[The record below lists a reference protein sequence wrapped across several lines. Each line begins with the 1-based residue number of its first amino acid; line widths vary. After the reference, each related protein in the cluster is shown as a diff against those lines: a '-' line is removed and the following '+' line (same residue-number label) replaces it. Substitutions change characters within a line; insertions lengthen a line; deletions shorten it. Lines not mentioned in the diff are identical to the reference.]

1 METELWFNVH
11 DVCAFVLQN
20 VCCCCCCFGLCY
32 VLLCV
37 CVIFFVVVSIPVL
50 SVVGSFSLVCPYLVT
65 GLRQM
70 YRKTVNKNEPLRSRE
85 WSTARSHAVSIRYD
99 IYKTFKMCGLCV
111 FSVCMCVNYGFFF
124 SFLVIWALKRLYA
137 SLSIQTQ
144 WDIYINMVPP

>member
-1 METELWFNVH
+1 MIQCAWC
-11 DVCAFVLQN
+11 VCFCTAE
-20 VCCCCCCFGLCY
+20 C
-32 VLLCV
+32 VLLLLLFWLMLCFAVCV
-37 CVIFFVVVSIPVL
+37 CYFFRRCFHSSVIRCWVVQF
-50 SVVGSFSLVCPYLVT
+50 GLVCPYLVT

-124 SFLVIWALKRLYA
+124 LFWWFGLWNDYMPHLAYKLNE
-137 SLSIQTQ
+137 T
-144 WDIYINMVPP
+144 YI